1 MDFLLYSTNFLTL
14 CYILIWFIIRHFY
27 LFIHSLIFA
36 FRDIL
41 KLYFPHT
48 IIIIFSP
55 NSSWH
60 HSFYAVLIF
69 LPKIDPISLNT
80 CFTNQPAHGTERRQ
94 DTAGQHK
101 RFVPFSNS
109 SVLGSPGQFW
119 MSGQGHHPIPLWP
132 TQCHDM
138 KTKSFRGQG
147 CSMTLAK
154 CNDRFGGSVLYPF
167 EKGQILFNTLDR
179 KLADLA

>member
-1 MDFLLYSTNFLTL
+1 MERVRYVSNELLWEGVRGWAALGEVPTGHIHTMRLVDPGQGCGSRG
-14 CYILIWFIIRHFY
+14 IW
-27 LFIHSLIFA
+27 
-36 FRDIL
+36 
-41 KLYFPHT
+41 
-48 IIIIFSP
+48 
-55 NSSWH
+55 
-60 HSFYAVLIF
+60 
-69 LPKIDPISLNT
+69 DPISLNT